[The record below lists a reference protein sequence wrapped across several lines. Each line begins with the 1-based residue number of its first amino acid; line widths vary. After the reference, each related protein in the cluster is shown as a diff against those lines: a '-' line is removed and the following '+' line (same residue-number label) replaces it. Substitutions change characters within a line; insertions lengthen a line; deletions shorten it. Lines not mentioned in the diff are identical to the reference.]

1 MRTITIIILLA
12 FATLAVQGQKYT
24 ISGYVADAATGER
37 LISATVYDEI
47 SKQGAIANAYGF
59 FSITLNQQKAKLV
72 ISFMGYNPEVRELNL
87 TQNVSLNIKLQP
99 TIALQEV
106 EVKGQRT
113 QIENPQIS
121 VTEIPVQTV
130 KSLPVLLGE
139 TDLIKVIQLLPGVQ
153 SGSEGSSGLYVRGGG
168 PDQNLILL
176 DGVPVYN
183 ADHLFGF
190 FSVFNTDAIQNVTL
204 IKGGFPARYGG
215 RLSSVLDIRM
225 KEGNNKEY
233 HGEGSIGVISSK
245 VVVEGPIIKDTSSF
259 IVSARRTY
267 IDVLTMPIIMSLSDG
282 AKAGYYF
289 WDLNAK
295 VNYILSEKDRLFV
308 SFYGGRDKAYGSFK
322 QQEWSGSSTSSK
334 FGLSWGNIIT
344 ALRWNHEI
352 GPRLFSNVTGTYS
365 NYDFSIQ
372 EKMKNS
378 SSQGTEEYMFRYN
391 SGIRDWA
398 LRTDFNYHP
407 SPVHS
412 IMFGASYTYH
422 TFYPGVSIFKY
433 NSTSTQNDN
442 IDTTFGNAFLYAH
455 NVCAYA
461 EDEFKIGSRLVL
473 NPGLH
478 YSLFQVQGVSYH
490 SLQPRISA
498 RYILHEKWAVKA
510 AYTQMAQSIHLLV
523 NSGIGLPTDLWLPST
538 KNIKPQQSQQW
549 AAGVFHDLPGGF
561 EASIEGYYKTME
573 NVIEYKPGAS
583 YFGQVESWENKV
595 EAGKGTAYGAE
606 FLFRKNK
613 GKTTGWIGYTLSWT
627 YRQFENINF
636 GERYPYRYDRRH
648 DIGLAV
654 THKINENIDIG
665 LVWVYG
671 TGNAVSLPIEQ
682 YPALQDPFFP
692 SVFETYSVDYYEG
705 KNQFRTPAYHRLDLG
720 VNFHKQLKRAVR
732 TWSVG
737 VYNAY
742 NRKNPFVLYFETDY
756 SHNTRHLKQL
766 SLFPMIPSISYN
778 LKF

>member
-1 MRTITIIILLA
+1 MKTVILLIFMLSA
-12 FATLAVQGQKYT
+12 CLMYGQKYT
-24 ISGYVADAATGER
+24 ISGYVEDASTGER
-37 LISATVYDEI
+37 LTSATVYEEI
-47 SKQGAIANAYGF
+47 TKQGVIANAYGF
-59 FSITLNQQKAKLV
+59 FSITLSQPGVRLIV
-72 ISFMGYNPEVRELNL
+72 SFVGYQPEIREMNL
-87 TQNVSLNIKLQP
+87 TQNLSLIIKLRP
-99 TIALQEV
+99 TISLQEV

-190 FSVFNTDAIQNVTL
+190 FSVFNSDAIQNVTL

-233 HGEGSIGVISSK
+233 HGEGSIGIISSK

-267 IDVLTMPIIMSLSDG
+267 IDILTMPIIMSLSDG

-295 VNYILSEKDRLFV
+295 VNYTLSEKDRLFV
-308 SFYGGRDKAYGSFK
+308 SFYGGRDKAYGSYK
-322 QQEWSGSSTSSK
+322 QQEWSGTSSSSK

-352 GPRLFSNVTGTYS
+352 SPRLFTNVTGTYS

-372 EKMKNS
+372 EKMKYS
-378 SSQGTEEYMFRYN
+378 SSDGDDEYMLRYN

-398 LRTDFNYHP
+398 VKADFNYHP
-407 SPVHS
+407 SPRHS
-412 IMFGASYTYH
+412 VMFGGGYTYH
-422 TFYPGVSIFKY
+422 TFYPGVTLFRYS
-433 NSTSTQNDN
+433 STSSQNDN
-442 IDTTFGNAFLYAH
+442 IDTTFGNSFLYAH
-455 NVCAYA
+455 DLSAFA
-461 EDEFKIGSRLVL
+461 EDEYKIGSRLVV

-478 YSLFQVQGVSYH
+478 YSLFRVQGMSYH

-498 RYILHEKWAVKA
+498 RYILHDKWAVKA
-510 AYTQMAQSIHLLV
+510 AYTQMTQSIHLLV
-523 NSGIGLPTDLWLPST
+523 NSGIGMPTDLWLPST
-538 KNIKPQQSQQW
+538 KKIEPQHSQQW
-549 AAGVFHDLPGGF
+549 AAGVFHDLPGGY
-561 EASIEGYYKTME
+561 EASVEGYYKTMD

-583 YFGQVESWENKV
+583 FFGQAESWENKV
-595 EAGKGTAYGAE
+595 EAGMGTAYGAE
-606 FLFRKNK
+606 FLLRKNK
-613 GKTTGWIGYTLSWT
+613 GKTTGWIGYTLSWAN
-627 YRQFENINF
+627 RQFEDINF
-636 GERYPYRYDRRH
+636 GEPYPYRYDRRH
-648 DIGLAV
+648 DIGVAV
-654 THKINENIDIG
+654 THKFNEKMDAG

-682 YPALQDPFFP
+682 YPAMHDPFSP
-692 SVFETYSVDYYEG
+692 SMFDTYALPYYEG
-705 KNQFRTPAYHRLDLG
+705 KNQFRTPAYHRLDIG
-720 VNFHKQLKRAVR
+720 FNFHKELKRAVR

-737 VYNAY
+737 VYNLY

-756 SHNTRHLKQL
+756 NSNKRHLKQL